1 VFEEGQASQTD
12 KQAGYVAYNPESGV
26 QEKPGKNV
34 KDPDVWVWRKVLL
47 EKEMVV

>member
-1 VFEEGQASQTD
+1 MIWCLRRGKLV
-12 KQAGYVAYNPESGV
+12 AGYVAYNPESGV
-26 QEKPGKNV
+26 QKKPGKNV